1 MPMKAKSTCESN
13 EELKGNQGTVSTR
26 SGQGHS
32 VGNLTDCTV
41 HSPPSLQYYYFAP
54 ICRMFLFISFC
65 KSNIFTFLIL
75 LDLFLGLLLLS
86 SRESGCFVF
95 FPPFLS
101 TTCHHKN
108 SSQSIILTIFI
119 TCLTV
124 LGIHL
129 VLSCI

>member
-26 SGQGHS
+26 GGQGHS

-54 ICRMFLFISFC
+54 IFRMFLFISFC

-75 LDLFLGLLLLS
+75 LDFFLVYFCFPPGNLAALS
-86 SRESGCFVF
+86 F
-95 FPPFLS
+95 FPLS
-101 TTCHHKN
+101 
-108 SSQSIILTIFI
+108 
-119 TCLTV
+119 
-124 LGIHL
+124 
-129 VLSCI
+129 